1 MKLNRL
7 NKRLFVCVVA
17 FFTIVL
23 CGFIYCAKRPYSVNQ
38 IMADRTALAESPSQL
53 ETESDLIV
61 LVSPQTSE
69 NVLIKDPDDQN
80 IILGY
85 TKTIATILDVVK
97 GDIEQGQKISITEE
111 CYTTDFN
118 SVLWTQEGYLPM
130 KQGNQYLLFLKAYE
144 ETSDYSGM
152 YFPIDLEY
160 GKYLIPQAA
169 LASEVEPSYTAEQLQ
184 VGDETDLDNYV
195 EWYQTIVGF
204 YLK

>member
-38 IMADRTALAESPSQL
+38 IMADRTALAEPPSQL
-53 ETESDLIV
+53 ET
-61 LVSPQTSE
+61 E

-152 YFPIDLEY
+152 YYPIDLEY

-169 LASEVEPSYTAEQLQ
+169 FASEVEPSYTAEQLQ